1 MNTLELFKK
10 ILHHLE
16 SHIEEGN
23 ADEEDYKQSKLIRK
37 EIKRRERGA
46 ASESVAFK
54 VEPKALTKD
63 STPQIKANKI
73 NKTDNLYKISNPKRA
88 QINAYN
94 YLGPTAILYKSNK
107 PGKKYSIL
115 NPYTNKYINFGSDM
129 EDYLYHHDV
138 KRRDNYLKRS
148 AGIKGNWKDN
158 PYSKNNLSR
167 LILWIDQNK
176 QYY

>member
-16 SHIEEGN
+16 SHIKEGN

-37 EIKRRERGA
+37 EIKKIDRA
-46 ASESVAFK
+46 NYSIS
-54 VEPKALTKD
+54 
-63 STPQIKANKI
+63 ANKI
-73 NKTDNLYKISNPKRA
+73 NKTDNLYKISNPKQA
-88 QINAYN
+88 QLNAYN

-107 PGKKYSIL
+107 PNKKYLIL
-115 NPYTNKYINFGSDM
+115 NPYTNKYIDFGSDM

-148 AGIKGNWKDN
+148 AGIKGNWEDN
-158 PYSKNNLSR
+158 PYSPNNLSR
-167 LILWIDQNK
+167 RILWN
-176 QYY
+176 

>member
-1 MNTLELFKK
+1 MNINNTLELFNK

-37 EIKRRERGA
+37 EIKKIVGT
-46 ASESVAFK
+46 K
-54 VEPKALTKD
+54 VK
-63 STPQIKANKI
+63 IKATKI
-73 NKTDNLYKISNPKRA
+73 EKTDNLYKISNPKQA

-94 YLGPTAILYKSNK
+94 YLGPAAILYKSNK

-115 NPYTNKYINFGSDM
+115 NPYTNKYIDFGSDM

-148 AGIKGNWKDN
+148 ANIKGNWKNN
-158 PYSKNNLSR
+158 PYSPNNLSR
-167 LILWIDQNK
+167 RILWSEPKAQP
-176 QYY
+176 